1 MDAPSPQNNLALDLK
16 IEENNVIYK
25 LNIFNSS
32 NGLLINIFKENS
44 FPKIEYEKDFT
55 IKELSQKGKFFKV
68 FDDVPSIISGLK
80 ETFENKKP
88 KIKEENEYIQLT
100 IIPSLLA
107 LGESNLI
114 IPKKQSNDK
123 DIINDLCDIVNK
135 QGKEIET
142 LKKKIST
149 LEERI
154 KYLEDINPKIKRK
167 KNLNSLIGDIIKTE
181 EQFNTICD
189 WINSEKS
196 FKFKLLYKG
205 TTDGDT
211 IDIFHSK
218 CDNQNPTISIIESID
233 GEIFGGYTTKSW
245 NKNNIKDIPDPDSFL
260 FNLTNSKKYP
270 VSNNKGIMGLYICDF
285 GGGNFHE
292 LWVTDKY
299 FSNASFCDNGNG
311 YNFINYELTGGKNS
325 FKIKELEIYRVEDD

>member
-68 FDDVPSIISGLK
+68 FDDVPSIIIGLK
-80 ETFENKKP
+80 ETFESKKP

-107 LGESNLI
+107 LGESYLI
-114 IPKKQSNDK
+114 IPKKKSNDK
-123 DIINDLCDIVNK
+123 DIINNLCDIVN
-135 QGKEIET
+135 T
-142 LKKKIST
+142 LKIKIST

-154 KYLEDINPKIKRK
+154 KYLEDINPKIKRR

-189 WINSEKS
+189 WINSQKS
-196 FKFKLLYKG
+196 IKFKLLYKG

-233 GEIFGGYTTKSW
+233 GQIFGGYTTKSW
-245 NKNNIKDIPDPDSFL
+245 DKNNKKEIPDPYSFL

-270 VSNNKGIMGLYICDF
+270 VSNNKGIMGGFICDF
-285 GGGNFHE
+285 GGDNFHE
-292 LWVTDKY
+292 LWIKNKY
-299 FSNASFCDNGNG
+299 FSKPSCCDNGNG
-311 YNFINYELTGGKNS
+311 YNFINYELTGGKKN
-325 FKIKELEIYRVEDD
+325 FNIKELEIYKVEDD

>member
-68 FDDVPSIISGLK
+68 FDDVPSIIIGLK
-80 ETFENKKP
+80 ETFESKKP

-114 IPKKQSNDK
+114 IPKKKSNDK
-123 DIINDLCDIVNK
+123 DIINDLCDIVN
-135 QGKEIET
+135 T
-142 LKKKIST
+142 LKIKIST

-154 KYLEDINPKIKRK
+154 KYLEDNNPKIKRR

-189 WINSEKS
+189 WINSQKS
-196 FKFKLLYKG
+196 IKFKLLYKG

-233 GEIFGGYTTKSW
+233 GQIFGGYTTKSW
-245 NKNNIKDIPDPDSFL
+245 DKNNKKEIPDPYSFL

-270 VSNNKGIMGLYICDF
+270 VSNNKGIMGGFICDF
-285 GGGNFHE
+285 GGDNFHE
-292 LWVTDKY
+292 LWIKNKY
-299 FSNASFCDNGNG
+299 FSNPSCCDNGFG
-311 YNFINYELTGGKNS
+311 YNFKNYELTGGKKN
-325 FKIKELEIYRVEDD
+325 FNIKELEIYKVEDD